1 MKLRTKMFLVYS
13 VVAII
18 PILAIGYYSYSR
30 WQTSVSEQI
39 RTYSSTVIHNAVE
52 QSNNTLDRI
61 NRTLDFMTYYSD
73 DSESSIIEILSEFA
87 DGPVNYSSYDILQA
101 GKRTNSIFGNLMYA
115 NSSIRGIYLITPDS
129 LILGTSND
137 QTSSINPNHDCRSDY
152 WYQETLSLNGQH
164 YISTITSDDLFTDEN
179 PSIYLSRSI
188 YDVYSHKFLGVIL
201 LDLNPEILNLDSLTA
216 IPDLALLF
224 IENTKTG
231 ETLYSNVDSLK
242 TNETQYTD
250 DMQKIELNLEP
261 LELSISFHYDTLYAQ
276 YNPMR
281 MVILLMIFVFAAG
294 VLISLYLITGKITF
308 PLERLSR
315 VMKHQRKN
323 GLKFVS
329 PYMGRTDEIGTLY
342 NEYSHMLDEIN
353 EGIQRDY
360 QNRLIVLDAQM
371 KALEARINSHF
382 LFNTLE
388 SINSMAELADNKEIA
403 TMSLALGDMFRYA
416 IKTPGEIVTLTDELK
431 HVDDYASIQLIRF
444 NGKFR
449 LEKNIPPALLSCP
462 VLKLILQPLVENA
475 LFHGLNYCT
484 TGDLITISAVQ
495 ENLLLHI
502 SVSDNGVGMNPET
515 LAMLRSTLMNQN
527 SFSEIGHHSGQSI
540 GLGNIHARIQ
550 LYYGKQYGLSI
561 ASTENIGTRITI
573 TIPITGNS
581 PKIQSEEVRKNRG
594 AQPESQNHQMN

>member
-30 WQTSVSEQI
+30 WQASVSEQI
-39 RTYSSTVIHNAVE
+39 RTYSSTIIHNAVE

-115 NSSIRGIYLITPDS
+115 NSSIRGIYLITPDG

-152 WYQETLSLNGQH
+152 WYQETLSLKGQH
-164 YISTITSDDLFTDEN
+164 YISTITSDDLFTDKN

-250 DMQKIELNLEP
+250 DMQKFELNLEP

-353 EGIQRDY
+353 EGIRRDY

-449 LEKNIPPALLSCP
+449 LKKNIPPALLSCP

-561 ASTENIGTRITI
+561 ASAENIGTRITI
-573 TIPITGNS
+573 TIPITGNP

>member
-115 NSSIRGIYLITPDS
+115 NSSIRGIYLITPDG

-216 IPDLALLF
+216 IPNLALLF

-242 TNETQYTD
+242 TNDTQYTD

>member
-1 MKLRTKMFLVYS
+1 
-13 VVAII
+13 
-18 PILAIGYYSYSR
+18 
-30 WQTSVSEQI
+30 
-39 RTYSSTVIHNAVE
+39 
-52 QSNNTLDRI
+52 
-61 NRTLDFMTYYSD
+61 
-73 DSESSIIEILSEFA
+73 
-87 DGPVNYSSYDILQA
+87 
-101 GKRTNSIFGNLMYA
+101 
-115 NSSIRGIYLITPDS
+115 
-129 LILGTSND
+129 
-137 QTSSINPNHDCRSDY
+137 
-152 WYQETLSLNGQH
+152 
-164 YISTITSDDLFTDEN
+164 
-179 PSIYLSRSI
+179 
-188 YDVYSHKFLGVIL
+188 
-201 LDLNPEILNLDSLTA
+201 
-216 IPDLALLF
+216 
-224 IENTKTG
+224 
-231 ETLYSNVDSLK
+231 
-242 TNETQYTD
+242 
-250 DMQKIELNLEP
+250 
-261 LELSISFHYDTLYAQ
+261 
-276 YNPMR
+276 
-281 MVILLMIFVFAAG
+281 
-294 VLISLYLITGKITF
+294 
-308 PLERLSR
+308 
-315 VMKHQRKN
+315 
-323 GLKFVS
+323 
-329 PYMGRTDEIGTLY
+329 
-342 NEYSHMLDEIN
+342 MLDEIN

-561 ASTENIGTRITI
+561 ASAENIGTRITI
-573 TIPITGNS
+573 TIPITGNP
-581 PKIQSEEVRKNRG
+581 PKIQSKEVRKNRG

>member
-115 NSSIRGIYLITPDS
+115 NSSIRGIYLITPDG

-179 PSIYLSRSI
+179 PSIYISRSI

-216 IPDLALLF
+216 IPNLALLF

-242 TNETQYTD
+242 TNDTQYTD

-329 PYMGRTDEIGTLY
+329 PYMGRTD
-342 NEYSHMLDEIN
+342 
-353 EGIQRDY
+353 
-360 QNRLIVLDAQM
+360 
-371 KALEARINSHF
+371 
-382 LFNTLE
+382 
-388 SINSMAELADNKEIA
+388 
-403 TMSLALGDMFRYA
+403 
-416 IKTPGEIVTLTDELK
+416 
-431 HVDDYASIQLIRF
+431 
-444 NGKFR
+444 
-449 LEKNIPPALLSCP
+449 
-462 VLKLILQPLVENA
+462 
-475 LFHGLNYCT
+475 
-484 TGDLITISAVQ
+484 
-495 ENLLLHI
+495 
-502 SVSDNGVGMNPET
+502 
-515 LAMLRSTLMNQN
+515 
-527 SFSEIGHHSGQSI
+527 
-540 GLGNIHARIQ
+540 
-550 LYYGKQYGLSI
+550 
-561 ASTENIGTRITI
+561 
-573 TIPITGNS
+573 
-581 PKIQSEEVRKNRG
+581 
-594 AQPESQNHQMN
+594 

>member
-1 MKLRTKMFLVYS
+1 MFLVYS

-18 PILAIGYYSYSR
+18 PILAIGYYSYHR
-30 WQTSVSEQI
+30 WQTSISEQI

-52 QSNNTLDRI
+52 QSNNTLDSI
-61 NRTLDFMTYYSD
+61 NSTLDFMTYYSD
-73 DSESSIIEILSEFA
+73 DSQSSIIEILSEFA
-87 DGPVNYSSYDILQA
+87 NGPENYNSYDILQA

-115 NSSIRGIYLITPDS
+115 NSNIRGIYLITPDG

-137 QTSSINPNHDCRSDY
+137 QSSRINPNHDCRRDS
-152 WYQETLSLNGQH
+152 WYQDTLSLEGQH
-164 YISTITSDDLFTDEN
+164 YISTTTSDDLFTDDN

-201 LDLNPEILNLDSLTA
+201 LDMNPEILNLDSLTA
-216 IPDLALLF
+216 IPNLALLF
-224 IENTKTG
+224 IENVKTG
-231 ETLYSNVDSLK
+231 ETLYSNIDSLE
-242 TNETQYTD
+242 TGATQYTD
-250 DMQKIELNLEP
+250 GMQKFELNLEP

-276 YNPMR
+276 YNPAR
-281 MVILLMIFVFAAG
+281 MVILLMIFVFSAG

-315 VMKHQRKN
+315 VMQHQRKN

-329 PYMGRTDEIGTLY
+329 PYMGRKDEIGTLY

-353 EGIQRDY
+353 EGIRREY

-388 SINSMAELADNKEIA
+388 SINSMAELEDNKDIA

-416 IKTPGEIVTLTDELK
+416 IKTPGEIVTLSDELK
-431 HVDDYASIQLIRF
+431 HVDDYVSIQQIRF

-449 LEKNIPPALLSCP
+449 LGKKIPAELQNSP

-484 TGDLITISAVQ
+484 TGNLITISAVQ
-495 ENLLLHI
+495 ENQLLHI
-502 SVSDNGVGMNPET
+502 TVSDNGVGMSPET
-515 LAMLRSTLMNQN
+515 LSALQISLREQN
-527 SFSEIGHHSGQSI
+527 SFSEVGHRTGQSI
-540 GLGNIHARIQ
+540 GLRNIHARIQ
-550 LYYGKQYGLSI
+550 LYYGKNYGLTI
-561 ASTENIGTRITI
+561 ASIENRGTQITI
-573 TIPITGNS
+573 TIPITGIS
-581 PKIQSEEVRKNRG
+581 LKIRPEKVRSTQGLPPENRHR
-594 AQPESQNHQMN
+594 QTS

>member
-515 LAMLRSTLMNQN
+515 LAMLRSTLMTQN

-594 AQPESQNHQMN
+594 AQP